1 MYNRWCCLRHGF
13 RCFQINKWKSWLLV
27 SAFHVASRCVFLGR
41 TRDFWMVPL
50 NVTTLLLCPWAASS
64 TMSWWNQF
72 SGLWKNL
79 TCLYRKWHQERRWGL
94 SLRANPTSC
103 TTSDWLVQKTCWHC
117 LRTFPSVVFM
127 VCDKI
132 LLCVLRMKKGLHAC
146 SWQNQYKHISGNLL
160 KPFCL
165 SVCLSVRFQRTQ
177 PTSYPPLTPQLICC
191 RTRPKTSPPL
201 STWLTSAGDGHTLE
215 LAHSQP
221 WKMAS
226 GQHFPLFSRLHSE
239 LLLTKHVEYFQVW
252 MFPLSHELILH
263 SIQNPLISGFYKL
276 LTVAMKIAKRIKFYQ
291 VTPPLLPSFFCVI
304 QIVVMAVTLGSIQ
317 TEPVSKWQEPGTV
330 FADCCHK
337 GNESDC
343 VFNLSFNEQMSVTE
357 K

>member
-165 SVCLSVRFQRTQ
+165 SVCQVSENTAHILPSSDPTAHLLPNKTKDFTAFINLVDFCRWWTHTGTCTFTAMKNGLRSTLSSFLPPPQRVVADQTCGVF
-177 PTSYPPLTPQLICC
+177 PGLDVSLKPRTDPPLHTKSTHQRLLQAAHC
-191 RTRPKTSPPL
+191 RYENCQE
-201 STWLTSAGDGHTLE
+201 D
-215 LAHSQP
+215 
-221 WKMAS
+221 
-226 GQHFPLFSRLHSE
+226 
-239 LLLTKHVEYFQVW
+239 QVL
-252 MFPLSHELILH
+252 P
-263 SIQNPLISGFYKL
+263 GYTA
-276 LTVAMKIAKRIKFYQ
+276 TVAELFLCH
-291 VTPPLLPSFFCVI
+291 P
-304 QIVVMAVTLGSIQ
+304 
-317 TEPVSKWQEPGTV
+317 
-330 FADCCHK
+330 DCCH
-337 GNESDC
+337 GGHTGFNPDRTRFEMTGTWHC
-343 VFNLSFNEQMSVTE
+343 VRWLLSQRKWIRLCFQPVI
-357 K
+357 